1 MMHSRTAFARSL
13 SVVLVVAALAA
24 TPQPAQ
30 ALDLNGFLP
39 AAGETTLALSYTAES
54 WDEFWVG
61 TRKVSDPGVGEA
73 DIRSLSLW
81 GRYGFTDRLALVFNL
96 PYVDAESD
104 GLGGFEQASVQ
115 DLAALLQYELLQRQ
129 AGAFTFSL
137 SAALGGRVPVEDYD
151 ANRPVDVGDG
161 TSDVLTRVVAQLR
174 GERFF
179 VSQQIGFDLRGDDAP
194 DQFPLYTEAGL
205 TTGLLTWSAFL
216 SVLVA
221 DGGTDI
227 GDPGFTFPS
236 NKEEFERVGA
246 KLYARLSPSL
256 GLAAGGFTTLDGR
269 NTSKA
274 TGFFLSGVVSFGR

>member
-1 MMHSRTAFARSL
+1 MHSRIGSRLARLVCSL
-13 SVVLVVAALAA
+13 SVAWVVAPPA
-24 TPQPAQ
+24 AQ

-39 AAGETTLALSYTAES
+39 APGETTLALSTTAES

-61 TRKVSDPGVGEA
+61 TRKVTDPGVGEA

-104 GLGGFEQASVQ
+104 GLAGFEQSSVQ
-115 DLAALLQYELLQRQ
+115 DLSALLQYELLQRP
-129 AGAFTFSL
+129 AGALTFHL

-151 ANRPVDVGDG
+151 ANRPIDVGDG

-205 TTGLLTWSAFL
+205 TTGQLTWSAFL
-216 SVLVA
+216 SVLLA

-236 NKEEFERVGA
+236 NQEEFQRVGA
-246 KLYARLSPSL
+246 KIYARLTPAF
-256 GLAAGGFTTLDGR
+256 GLSAGGFTTLDGR
-269 NTSKA
+269 NTAKA
-274 TGFFLSGVVSFGR
+274 TGFFLGGVVNLGR